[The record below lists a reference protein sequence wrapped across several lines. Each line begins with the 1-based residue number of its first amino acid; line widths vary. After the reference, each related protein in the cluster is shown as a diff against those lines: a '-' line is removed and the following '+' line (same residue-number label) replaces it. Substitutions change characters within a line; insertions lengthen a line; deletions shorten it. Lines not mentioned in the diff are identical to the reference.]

1 MMDVL
6 CRLTLFIALSVS
18 LSLCKESAE
27 DVSFTSCYNS
37 IMKYFL
43 KSFDVHT
50 QKLTLFFVLIV
61 YWIILL
67 KITLLIIL
75 FFYFCFCCSFPGRYK
90 DSDDLFFACEFRD
103 KVSLLK
109 DSDNK

>member
-18 LSLCKESAE
+18 LSLCKESA
-27 DVSFTSCYNS
+27 DNVSFTSCYNS

-50 QKLTLFFVLIV
+50 QNLTFFVLIV

-67 KITLLIIL
+67 
-75 FFYFCFCCSFPGRYK
+75 
-90 DSDDLFFACEFRD
+90 
-103 KVSLLK
+103 
-109 DSDNK
+109 

>member
-18 LSLCKESAE
+18 LSLCKESA
-27 DVSFTSCYNS
+27 DNVSFTSCYNS

-50 QKLTLFFVLIV
+50 QNLTFFVLIV

-67 KITLLIIL
+67 KITLLINL
-75 FFYFCFCCSFPGRYK
+75 FFYFCYCC
-90 DSDDLFFACEFRD
+90 
-103 KVSLLK
+103 
-109 DSDNK
+109 

>member
-50 QKLTLFFVLIV
+50 QNLTFFVLIV

-67 KITLLIIL
+67 KITLLINL
-75 FFYFCFCCSFPGRYK
+75 FFYFCYCC
-90 DSDDLFFACEFRD
+90 
-103 KVSLLK
+103 
-109 DSDNK
+109 

>member
-50 QKLTLFFVLIV
+50 QKLTLFFCVNR
-61 YWIILL
+61 LL
-67 KITLLIIL
+67 D
-75 FFYFCFCCSFPGRYK
+75 YFIKNYFI
-90 DSDDLFFACEFRD
+90 
-103 KVSLLK
+103 
-109 DSDNK
+109 N

>member
-67 KITLLIIL
+67 KITLLINL
-75 FFYFCFCCSFPGRYK
+75 FFYFCFCC
-90 DSDDLFFACEFRD
+90 
-103 KVSLLK
+103 
-109 DSDNK
+109 